1 MMTGMDNR
9 PLEEFPAPG
18 QENEPKPGLFRRIMD
33 GLARFGLGETALRVG
48 TNILAL
54 LVILGV
60 VGLMQSIYSSVAQAR
75 TSDLPPASEQ
85 TTDLPDLSLLSLD
98 PLAASLGGIP
108 RQANLYTTIPS
119 RPRLDVIT
127 YTVQSGDSV
136 FAIAENF
143 GLKPSTIL
151 FANYETLKDNPHSL
165 RPGQELNILPVDG
178 TYYQWVGGGAETLT
192 GVAEFFGVAAEDI
205 VNFPGNHLDPD
216 TIGDY
221 QNPNIAAGT
230 WLVIP
235 GGTREFTSWS
245 APIGVT
251 RSSPATTRVLG
262 PGACGAVTGGQI
274 GFGVFIWPTPKHYLS
289 GTPYRP
295 DINHPAIDIG
305 GTLGDAV
312 VAIDAGVIVY
322 AGWNDWGYGNLV
334 VVDHG
339 DTATG
344 SWQSLYAHLNSV
356 NVVCGQNV
364 GQGELIGLLGS
375 TGNSTGPHLHLEL
388 MSPVYGKVDPLNFL
402 PPP

>member
-1 MMTGMDNR
+1 MMNGMDNR

-18 QENEPKPGLFRRIMD
+18 SENEPKPGLFRRVMD
-33 GLARFGLGETALRVG
+33 GLARFGLGEIALRVG
-48 TNILAL
+48 TNVLTV

-60 VGLMQSIYSSVAQAR
+60 VGLMQSLYRGVAQAQ
-75 TSDLPPASEQ
+75 TSDLSAA
-85 TTDLPDLSLLSLD
+85 TTEAALPDLSLLSLD
-98 PLAASLGGIP
+98 PLAASLDGIP
-108 RQANLYTTIPS
+108 RQADLSTTIPS
-119 RPRLDVIT
+119 RPRMEVIT
-127 YTVQSGDSV
+127 YTVQPGDSV

-143 GLKPSTIL
+143 GLQPSTIL
-151 FANYETLKDNPHSL
+151 FGNYEILKDNPHSL

-178 TYYQWVGGGAETLT
+178 AYYQWVGGGADTLT
-192 GVAEFFGVAAEDI
+192 GVAAYFGVDAEVI
-205 VNFPGNHLDPD
+205 VNFPGNHLDPE
-216 TIGDY
+216 TLGDY
-221 QNPNIAAGT
+221 ENSNIEPGT

-235 GGTREFTSWS
+235 GGTRAFTSWS

-251 RSSPATTRVLG
+251 RTAPATTRVLG

-274 GFGVFIWPTPKHYLS
+274 GFGTFIWPTPKHYIS
-289 GTPYRP
+289 GTPFRP

-305 GTLGDAV
+305 GSLGDAV
-312 VAIDAGVIVY
+312 VAMDAGVVVY
-322 AGWNDWGYGNLV
+322 AGWNNWGYGNLV
-334 VVDHG
+334 IIDHG
-339 DTATG
+339 DTPTG

-388 MSPVYGKVDPLNFL
+388 MNPVYGKVDPLNFL

>member
-33 GLARFGLGETALRVG
+33 GLARFGLSETALRVG
-48 TNILAL
+48 TNVLAV

-60 VGLMQSIYSSVAQAR
+60 VGLMQGLYRGVAQAR
-75 TSDLPPASEQ
+75 TSNLPAVSEEAA
-85 TTDLPDLSLLSLD
+85 LPDLSLLSFD

-108 RQANLYTTIPS
+108 RQAKPYTTIPS

-127 YTVQSGDSV
+127 YTVQAGDSV

-151 FANYETLKDNPHSL
+151 FANYATLKDTPHSL

-178 TYYQWVGGGAETLT
+178 AYYQWVGGGAETLT
-192 GVAEFFGVAAEDI
+192 GVAEFFGVEAEDI

-216 TIGDY
+216 TIGDFE
-221 QNPNIAAGT
+221 NPNIAAGT

-262 PGACGAVTGGQI
+262 PGACGAVSGGQI
-274 GFGVFIWPTPKHYLS
+274 GFGTFIWPTPKHYLS
-289 GTPYRP
+289 GTPFRP

-305 GTLGDAV
+305 GSLGDAV
-312 VAIDAGVIVY
+312 VAMDAGVIVY

-334 VVDHG
+334 VIDHG
-339 DTATG
+339 ETPTG

>member
-48 TNILAL
+48 TNVLTV

-60 VGLMQSIYSSVAQAR
+60 VGLMQSIYSSAAQAR
-75 TSDLPPASEQ
+75 TSDLPAVTEESA
-85 TTDLPDLSLLSLD
+85 LPDLSLLSLD

-108 RQANLYTTIPS
+108 RQADPYTTIPS
-119 RPRLDVIT
+119 RPRMEVIT
-127 YTVQSGDSV
+127 YTVQAGDSV

-143 GLKPSTIL
+143 GLQPSTIL
-151 FANYETLKDNPHSL
+151 FGNYDILKDNPHSL

-178 TYYQWVGGGAETLT
+178 AYYQWVGGGAETLT
-192 GVAEFFGVAAEDI
+192 GVATYFGVDPEVI
-205 VNFPGNHLDPD
+205 VNFPGNHLNPE
-216 TIGDY
+216 TLGDY
-221 QNPNIAAGT
+221 QNPNIEPGT

-235 GGTREFTSWS
+235 GGTRAFTSWS

-251 RSSPATTRVLG
+251 RTDPATTRVLG

-274 GFGVFIWPTPKHYLS
+274 GFGTFIWPTPKHYIS
-289 GTPYRP
+289 GTPFRP

-312 VAIDAGVIVY
+312 VAMDAGVIVY

-334 VVDHG
+334 IVDHG
-339 DTATG
+339 DTPTG